1 MITSSILL
9 FLTSLF
15 LKFYKKKLLILIA
28 TSIIFLSLPNFSFF
42 KFDQQIQDSNW
53 IDLTTIQI
61 DDYIQ
66 DHDILFVDITAD
78 WCATCQF
85 NKINVINS
93 LIVKEI
99 FTKNNVIK
107 IQGDWTKPNEKIE
120 YFLQQHSKFGIPLNV
135 MYSKSY
141 PEGVV
146 LSELLT
152 INEIEKV
159 LEKIRGN

>member
-1 MITSSILL
+1 MT
-9 FLTSLF
+9 
-15 LKFYKKKLLILIA
+15 A
-28 TSIIFLSLPNFSFF
+28 GIIFLSLPSFSLF

-66 DHDILFVDITAD
+66 KYDILFVDITAD

-120 YFLQQHSKFGIPLNV
+120 YFLQQHNKFGVPLNV

-141 PEGVV
+141 PKGVV

-159 LEKIRGN
+159 LGKIRED

>member
-1 MITSSILL
+1 M
-9 FLTSLF
+9 
-15 LKFYKKKLLILIA
+15 A
-28 TSIIFLSLPNFSFF
+28 ASIIFLSLPNFSFF
-42 KFDQQIQDSNW
+42 KFDQQIQDSDW
-53 IDLTTIQI
+53 VDLTTIQI

-66 DHDILFVDITAD
+66 NYDILFVDITAD
-78 WCATCQF
+78 WCAICQF

-93 LIVKEI
+93 LIIKEI

-120 YFLQQHSKFGIPLNV
+120 YFLQQHNKFGIPLNV
-135 MYSKSY
+135 MYSKSH

-152 INEIEKV
+152 INEIEKI
-159 LEKIRGN
+159 LDKIR

>member
-1 MITSSILL
+1 MT
-9 FLTSLF
+9 
-15 LKFYKKKLLILIA
+15 A
-28 TSIIFLSLPNFSFF
+28 SIIFLSLPNFSFY
-42 KFDQQIQDSNW
+42 KFDQQIQESNW
-53 IDLTTIQI
+53 IDLSTIQI

-66 DHDILFVDITAD
+66 NYDILFVDITAD
-78 WCATCQF
+78 WCAICQF

-93 LIVKEI
+93 LIIKEI

-120 YFLQQHSKFGIPLNV
+120 YFLQQHNKFGIPLNV
-135 MYSKSY
+135 MYSKSH

-152 INEIEKV
+152 INEIEKI
-159 LEKIRGN
+159 LDKIR

>member
-1 MITSSILL
+1 MI
-9 FLTSLF
+9 
-15 LKFYKKKLLILIA
+15 A
-28 TSIIFLSLPNFSFF
+28 ASIIFLSLPNFFFF
-42 KFDQQIQDSNW
+42 KLDQQIQNSNW

-85 NKINVINS
+85 NKFNVINS

-120 YFLQQHSKFGIPLNV
+120 YFLQKHNKFGIPLNV

-152 INEIEKV
+152 INEIKKV
-159 LEKIRGN
+159 LNKIR